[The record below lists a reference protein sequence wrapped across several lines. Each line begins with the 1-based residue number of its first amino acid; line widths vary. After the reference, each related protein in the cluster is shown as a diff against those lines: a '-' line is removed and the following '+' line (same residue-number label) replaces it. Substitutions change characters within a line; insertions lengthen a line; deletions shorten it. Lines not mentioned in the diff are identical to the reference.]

1 MLNIKH
7 GSCENSLWFE
17 LTENRTQTFRFSS
30 MRSINCKSW
39 ITKLFLKLL
48 QYHDTKYS
56 ITILLLF
63 PFFFLRTEAEYAF
76 KCKTPVVP
84 IKLENNY
91 DPDGWLGKFE
101 DQNAATDQNVWESG

>member
-1 MLNIKH
+1 MDH
-7 GSCENSLWFE
+7 E
-17 LTENRTQTFRFSS
+17 TFFKTLAISWHKVQYNDFVTFSV
-30 MRSINCKSW
+30 
-39 ITKLFLKLL
+39 
-48 QYHDTKYS
+48 
-56 ITILLLF
+56 
-63 PFFFLRTEAEYAF
+63 FFLRTEAEYAF